1 MIGAIIG
8 DIVGSKYEW
17 HNWKDKRFV
26 LFDREECRPT
36 DDTVLTLAVAEALR
50 ISNGDASLLGREAET
65 QLRKFGRLYPHA
77 GYGGKFRQWL
87 RADRPEPYGSFGNGA
102 AMRVS
107 PCGWAARSEREA
119 AEFAC
124 AVTEVTHDH
133 PDAVKAAEA
142 VPVSVFLLRTG
153 TSVSDLR
160 RIVGERWYELDFTID
175 EIRPGYVFDS
185 TCTGSVPQAFE
196 AFFEAAGFEDAVRN
210 AVSVGGDSDTI
221 AAIAGSLAEAA
232 FGVPENIR
240 KEGLSYLDP
249 FQTDV
254 LADFEEFVTAFSH
267 TAKRA
272 N

>member
-26 LFDREECRPT
+26 LFDREECRPTDDTVFDREECRPT

-119 AEFAC
+119 AEFSR

-133 PDAVKAAEA
+133 PISSAHPA
-142 VPVSVFLLRTG
+142 R
-153 TSVSDLR
+153 
-160 RIVGERWYELDFTID
+160 
-175 EIRPGYVFDS
+175 
-185 TCTGSVPQAFE
+185 
-196 AFFEAAGFEDAVRN
+196 
-210 AVSVGGDSDTI
+210 
-221 AAIAGSLAEAA
+221 
-232 FGVPENIR
+232 
-240 KEGLSYLDP
+240 
-249 FQTDV
+249 
-254 LADFEEFVTAFSH
+254 
-267 TAKRA
+267 AKRSGR
-272 N
+272 NSQT